1 MARVLVIAHRTELI
15 TQAVGHAKRAG
26 LTAGIEMGSQLCPKG
41 TDVVVSTVQTLNSTR
56 KCDWCSGGGGDC
68 GKCKGSGKVY
78 RMTKL
83 NPLDFGAVIIDESHH
98 ASATSYRRILKH
110 FMTGNPDLN
119 VLGVTATPKR
129 ADGVGLHNV
138 FDSVAYEMDLLT
150 GINEGWLCPIR
161 QRFVEC
167 EHLDISGVGTKAG
180 GDLADGEL
188 SRAFL
193 ELTADEEQTLHEIVY
208 PTLKEANGQ
217 QVLFFAPGVEPAKHF
232 TASFNRH
239 GATAE
244 LIVGGTDKDE
254 RKRIVERY
262 KNKETQVLVNCMV
275 ATEGFDAPDTAIVAN
290 ARPTKSESLYCLD
303 SKTEILTP
311 DGWKGIGDL
320 HQIAQVASMNPLSG
334 RVQWCEVI
342 GKIRRSAFPNERFV
356 SYQSPHLDIR
366 VTDNHDMLI
375 KTRRGRKRIWT
386 PWTRT
391 KAIDAARTVDTF
403 RVPVSGVQDS
413 DGVPLSDDELRFIG
427 WVMTDGTINKY
438 TKQITITQG
447 EHQPWVN
454 DIDAML
460 SGCRFKFTKSTKE
473 RQTSFN
479 ATSDAVI
486 WTISHGKP
494 RGTDKHLTG
503 WGKLEPF
510 MSKDFAESLD
520 AVTEEQF
527 DVLLHAIHLGDGD
540 KQPKNVDWKRASYHI
555 STGNK
560 TFAER
565 IQSLAVR
572 RGWSCNMATYPN
584 HGKNPLFKLHLKKNC
599 WKAIGGCNSKDRPV
613 FQVETWSAED
623 VWCVQSQLGTLVT
636 RRNGKV
642 CIVGNCQIIG
652 RGTRPLPGT
661 VDGPVTAIDRRAAI
675 AASVKPYCTVLDFV
689 GNSGRHKLVS
699 VADCLAGETVE
710 ADVSMAVQMARQSDE
725 AVDMQELF
733 EKAKQAREEK
743 EKRAEERRRQRLETR
758 TYAESGEYSAHD
770 VDLFGGGQFD
780 PFTDYQPTRDM
791 ASQKQVNLLMKLGVK
806 AETATGYT
814 KKQAGAVITK
824 MRSGTGKD
832 YIVTFGKHAGK
843 KLSEIP
849 SGYVRW
855 MKENLDRPELQQNIA
870 MMEGG
875 KQQVEARMTKRHG
888 VVTEEVPF

>member
-1 MARVLVIAHRTELI
+1 MRVLVIAHRTELI

-26 LTAGIEMGSQLCPKG
+26 LTAGIEMGAQICPKR

-56 KCDWCSGGGGDC
+56 RCDWCSGVGGDC

-110 FMTGNPDLN
+110 FMDGNPDLN

-180 GDLADGEL
+180 GDLADGDL

-217 QVLFFAPGVEPAKHF
+217 QVLFFASGVEPAKHF

-290 ARPTKSESLYCLD
+290 ARPTKSESLYL
-303 SKTEILTP
+303 
-311 DGWKGIGDL
+311 
-320 HQIAQVASMNPLSG
+320 
-334 RVQWCEVI
+334 
-342 GKIRRSAFPNERFV
+342 
-356 SYQSPHLDIR
+356 
-366 VTDNHDMLI
+366 
-375 KTRRGRKRIWT
+375 
-386 PWTRT
+386 
-391 KAIDAARTVDTF
+391 
-403 RVPVSGVQDS
+403 
-413 DGVPLSDDELRFIG
+413 
-427 WVMTDGTINKY
+427 
-438 TKQITITQG
+438 
-447 EHQPWVN
+447 
-454 DIDAML
+454 
-460 SGCRFKFTKSTKE
+460 
-473 RQTSFN
+473 
-479 ATSDAVI
+479 
-486 WTISHGKP
+486 
-494 RGTDKHLTG
+494 
-503 WGKLEPF
+503 
-510 MSKDFAESLD
+510 
-520 AVTEEQF
+520 
-527 DVLLHAIHLGDGD
+527 
-540 KQPKNVDWKRASYHI
+540 
-555 STGNK
+555 
-560 TFAER
+560 
-565 IQSLAVR
+565 
-572 RGWSCNMATYPN
+572 
-584 HGKNPLFKLHLKKNC
+584 
-599 WKAIGGCNSKDRPV
+599 
-613 FQVETWSAED
+613 
-623 VWCVQSQLGTLVT
+623 
-636 RRNGKV
+636 
-642 CIVGNCQIIG
+642 QIIG

-661 VDGPVTAIDRRAAI
+661 VDGPETAELRRAAI
-675 AASVKPYCTVLDFV
+675 DASAKPYCTVLDFV

-710 ADVSMAVQMARQSDE
+710 ADVSMAVQMARKSGE

-743 EKRAEERRRQRLETR
+743 EKRAEERKLQRLETR

-770 VDLFGGGQFD
+770 VDLFGGQQFD
-780 PFTDYQPTRDM
+780 PFSDYKPTHDM
-791 ASQKQVNLLMKLGVK
+791 ASQKQVNLLMKLGVS

-814 KKQAGAVITK
+814 KRQAGAVITK
-824 MRSGTGKD
+824 LKNGTGKD
-832 YIVTFGKHAGK
+832 YIVTFGKHVGK

-849 SGYVRW
+849 RGYVRW
-855 MKENLDRPELQQNIA
+855 MKENLDRPELQQQIA
-870 MMEGG
+870 QMEGSG
-875 KQQVEARMTKRHG
+875 QQQR
-888 VVTEEVPF
+888 VTEEVPF

>member
-1 MARVLVIAHRTELI
+1 MRVLVIAHRTELI

-26 LTAGIEMGSQLCPKG
+26 LTAGIEMGAQICPKR

-56 KCDWCSGGGGDC
+56 KCDWCNGVGGDC

-110 FMTGNPDLN
+110 FMSGNPDLN

-150 GINEGWLCPIR
+150 GINDGWLCPIR

-180 GDLADGEL
+180 GDLADGDL

-290 ARPTKSESLYCLD
+290 ARPTKSESLYL
-303 SKTEILTP
+303 
-311 DGWKGIGDL
+311 
-320 HQIAQVASMNPLSG
+320 
-334 RVQWCEVI
+334 
-342 GKIRRSAFPNERFV
+342 
-356 SYQSPHLDIR
+356 
-366 VTDNHDMLI
+366 
-375 KTRRGRKRIWT
+375 
-386 PWTRT
+386 
-391 KAIDAARTVDTF
+391 
-403 RVPVSGVQDS
+403 
-413 DGVPLSDDELRFIG
+413 
-427 WVMTDGTINKY
+427 
-438 TKQITITQG
+438 
-447 EHQPWVN
+447 
-454 DIDAML
+454 
-460 SGCRFKFTKSTKE
+460 
-473 RQTSFN
+473 
-479 ATSDAVI
+479 
-486 WTISHGKP
+486 
-494 RGTDKHLTG
+494 
-503 WGKLEPF
+503 
-510 MSKDFAESLD
+510 
-520 AVTEEQF
+520 
-527 DVLLHAIHLGDGD
+527 
-540 KQPKNVDWKRASYHI
+540 
-555 STGNK
+555 
-560 TFAER
+560 
-565 IQSLAVR
+565 
-572 RGWSCNMATYPN
+572 
-584 HGKNPLFKLHLKKNC
+584 
-599 WKAIGGCNSKDRPV
+599 
-613 FQVETWSAED
+613 
-623 VWCVQSQLGTLVT
+623 
-636 RRNGKV
+636 
-642 CIVGNCQIIG
+642 QIIG

-661 VDGPVTAIDRRAAI
+661 VDSPETAELRRAAI
-675 AASVKPYCTVLDFV
+675 AASAKPYCTVLDFV

-710 ADVSMAVQMARQSDE
+710 ADVSMAVQMARKSGE

-743 EKRAEERRRQRLETR
+743 EKRAEERRKQRLETR
-758 TYAESGEYSAHD
+758 TYAESGSYSAHD
-770 VDLFGGGQFD
+770 VDLFGGSQFD

-791 ASQKQVNLLMKLGVK
+791 ASQKQVNLLMKLGVS
-806 AETATGYT
+806 AETATTYS
-814 KKQAGAVITK
+814 KRQAGAVITK
-824 MRSGTGKD
+824 LKNGTGKD

-855 MKENLDRPELQQNIA
+855 MKENLNRPELQQQIA
-870 MMEGG
+870 MMEGA
-875 KQQVEARMTKRHG
+875 QQSQLQP
-888 VVTEEVPF
+888 EEVPF

>member
-1 MARVLVIAHRTELI
+1 MRVLIIAHRTELI

-26 LTAGIEMGSQLCPKG
+26 LTAGIEMGTQHCPRG

-56 KCDWCSGGGGDC
+56 KCDWCVGAGGDC
-68 GKCKGSGKVY
+68 DQCKGSGKVY

-83 NPLDFGAVIIDESHH
+83 NPLDFGALIIDESHH
-98 ASATSYRRILKH
+98 ASATSYRRIIKH
-110 FMTGNPDLN
+110 FTSGNPDLR

-180 GDLADGEL
+180 GDLADGDL

-244 LIVGGTDKDE
+244 LIVGSTDKDE

-290 ARPTKSESLYCLD
+290 ARPTKSESLYL
-303 SKTEILTP
+303 
-311 DGWKGIGDL
+311 
-320 HQIAQVASMNPLSG
+320 
-334 RVQWCEVI
+334 
-342 GKIRRSAFPNERFV
+342 
-356 SYQSPHLDIR
+356 
-366 VTDNHDMLI
+366 
-375 KTRRGRKRIWT
+375 
-386 PWTRT
+386 
-391 KAIDAARTVDTF
+391 
-403 RVPVSGVQDS
+403 
-413 DGVPLSDDELRFIG
+413 
-427 WVMTDGTINKY
+427 
-438 TKQITITQG
+438 
-447 EHQPWVN
+447 
-454 DIDAML
+454 
-460 SGCRFKFTKSTKE
+460 
-473 RQTSFN
+473 
-479 ATSDAVI
+479 
-486 WTISHGKP
+486 
-494 RGTDKHLTG
+494 
-503 WGKLEPF
+503 
-510 MSKDFAESLD
+510 
-520 AVTEEQF
+520 
-527 DVLLHAIHLGDGD
+527 
-540 KQPKNVDWKRASYHI
+540 
-555 STGNK
+555 
-560 TFAER
+560 
-565 IQSLAVR
+565 
-572 RGWSCNMATYPN
+572 
-584 HGKNPLFKLHLKKNC
+584 
-599 WKAIGGCNSKDRPV
+599 
-613 FQVETWSAED
+613 
-623 VWCVQSQLGTLVT
+623 
-636 RRNGKV
+636 
-642 CIVGNCQIIG
+642 QIIG

-661 VDGPVTAIDRRAAI
+661 VDGPDTAELRRAAI
-675 AASVKPYCTVLDFV
+675 AASDKPYCTVLDFV

-710 ADVSMAVQMARQSDE
+710 ADVSLAVQMARESNE

-743 EKRAEERRRQRLETR
+743 EKRAEERRKQRLETR

-770 VDLFGGGQFD
+770 VDLFGGNQFD

-791 ASQKQVNLLMKLGVK
+791 ASQKQVNLLMKLGVSV
-806 AETATGYT
+806 ETATTYS
-814 KKQAGAVITK
+814 KRQAGAVITK
-824 MRSGTGKD
+824 LKNGTGKD

-855 MKENLDRPELQQNIA
+855 MKENLNRPELQEQIA
-870 MMEGG
+870 MMEGA
-875 KQQVEARMTKRHG
+875 KQQVEARMAKRHG
-888 VVTEEVPF
+888 AATEEVPF